1 MMIFARALR
10 REFTA
15 SALAVF
21 VALFAIL
28 ISTVLIRILGQAA
41 GGKVPS
47 EAVLALLGFGAIN
60 YLPILFSLAIFMGVL
75 LSMSRAWRDSEMV
88 VWFASGQPVTA
99 WFKPVLR
106 FSLPVALVVA
116 VLSLLLSPWAQM
128 RNAEYRAL
136 IDNQDDVARVVPG
149 MFRESANGERV
160 FFVEALSGDASQI
173 RNVFVSS
180 MQNGRLGVMVS
191 DTGYTSTAPNGDRFI
206 VLEKG
211 RRYEGLPGSADY
223 RVMEFERYHLRI
235 ETKAIPTEPQ
245 SAKALPVW
253 DLVQQPTDANMGEL
267 VWRIGL
273 PLMAIILPLSAVPMS
288 FVNPRAGRSSNMLLA
303 ILTYLVYSNGLSLA
317 QAAVAQGKLPFITG
331 IWVAHAA
338 MVALIGLMFAFRMAT
353 FISWPWRR
361 ARG

>member
-28 ISTVLIRILGQAA
+28 ISTVLIRILGQAG

-136 IDNQDDVARVVPG
+136 I
-149 MFRESANGERV
+149 
-160 FFVEALSGDASQI
+160 
-173 RNVFVSS
+173 
-180 MQNGRLGVMVS
+180 
-191 DTGYTSTAPNGDRFI
+191 
-206 VLEKG
+206 
-211 RRYEGLPGSADY
+211 
-223 RVMEFERYHLRI
+223 
-235 ETKAIPTEPQ
+235 
-245 SAKALPVW
+245 
-253 DLVQQPTDANMGEL
+253 
-267 VWRIGL
+267 
-273 PLMAIILPLSAVPMS
+273 
-288 FVNPRAGRSSNMLLA
+288 RSEE
-303 ILTYLVYSNGLSLA
+303 
-317 QAAVAQGKLPFITG
+317 
-331 IWVAHAA
+331 H
-338 MVALIGLMFAFRMAT
+338 
-353 FISWPWRR
+353 
-361 ARG
+361 